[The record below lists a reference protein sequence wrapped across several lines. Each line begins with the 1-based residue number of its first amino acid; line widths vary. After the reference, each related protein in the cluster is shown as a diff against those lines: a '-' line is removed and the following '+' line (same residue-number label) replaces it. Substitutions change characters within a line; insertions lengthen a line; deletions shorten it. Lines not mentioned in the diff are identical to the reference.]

1 MDMVKY
7 SSSGG
12 SGVGDGVAS
21 GSGVDTGVVY
31 SGSGNSPLGLA
42 EQAVNSSAAAR
53 TKDIAVLLMGK
64 II

>member
-1 MDMVKY
+1 MVKY
-7 SSSGG
+7 SSSSG

-21 GSGVDTGVVY
+21 GSGVDAGEVY

-53 TKDIAVLLMGK
+53 TKDIAVFLMGK